1 MKGALLS
8 LLLSLFSTV
17 SVADESGFVCDM
29 RALTKGERAEHA
41 RLGRRLIES
50 IQERHELPDGYAFR
64 LAADRWSMVARWAE
78 LERKCCPFF
87 AFQLEAAAERGPL
100 WLRITGRTGVKTF
113 MKEELGL

>member
-50 IQERHELPDGYAFR
+50 
-64 LAADRWSMVARWAE
+64 
-78 LERKCCPFF
+78 
-87 AFQLEAAAERGPL
+87 
-100 WLRITGRTGVKTF
+100 RICVWF
-113 MKEELGL
+113 W